1 MIRLRDSFLRPFQ
14 APVDVLASQEGRVYL
29 FREVEGDSDQSSED
43 EFNVMELRPRGREQA
58 SLNREKVGD
67 VLLLEKDIS
76 EGDNLNKLALQYGCK
91 VADIKRVNNLIRE
104 QDLYALKVIKIPVKK
119 HSVLT
124 ETSNDLK
131 EPQASSS
138 RCLHMLAEPS
148 LYEDAAAAGR
158 CGTDIK
164 ECTDFL
170 KEIDHDIE
178 RLIQSTDNL
187 EEVSCLEPHDG
198 PPHGTGN
205 QNPSPH
211 GSDWGIQ
218 WWNAVALMLLIGIIL
233 PVFYVVYFKTQ
244 DSRSAFQDTAN
255 SLNVSS
261 PTSDCLEINVAD
273 IKRVNN
279 LIREQDLY
287 ALKVIKIP
295 VKKHSVLTETSN
307 DLKEPQASSSRCLH
321 MLAEPSLYEDAA
333 AAGRCGTDIKE
344 CTDFLKEI
352 DHDIE
357 RLIQSTDN
365 LEEVSCLE
373 PHDGPPHGTGNQNP
387 SPHGSDWGI
396 QWWNAVALMLLI
408 GIILPVFYVVYFKT
422 QDSRSAFQDTA
433 NSLNVS
439 SPTSDCLEINVTAL
453 SPGKSSA
460 IQKNSSSSSLSSEIK
475 ETPNERTATLG

>member
-1 MIRLRDSFLRPFQ
+1 MIKLRDSFLRPFQ

-58 SLNREKVGD
+58 RLDREKVGD

-91 VADIKRVNNLIRE
+91 
-104 QDLYALKVIKIPVKK
+104 DLYALKVIKIPVKK

-158 CGTDIK
+158 CGADIK

-187 EEVSCLEPHDG
+187 EEVSCLEPHGG
-198 PPHGTGN
+198 PPHGTGTP
-205 QNPSPH
+205 NPSHH

-244 DSRSAFQDTAN
+244 DSESAFQDTAT

-261 PTSDCLEINVAD
+261 PTSN
-273 IKRVNN
+273 
-279 LIREQDLY
+279 
-287 ALKVIKIP
+287 
-295 VKKHSVLTETSN
+295 
-307 DLKEPQASSSRCLH
+307 
-321 MLAEPSLYEDAA
+321 
-333 AAGRCGTDIKE
+333 
-344 CTDFLKEI
+344 
-352 DHDIE
+352 
-357 RLIQSTDN
+357 
-365 LEEVSCLE
+365 
-373 PHDGPPHGTGNQNP
+373 
-387 SPHGSDWGI
+387 
-396 QWWNAVALMLLI
+396 
-408 GIILPVFYVVYFKT
+408 
-422 QDSRSAFQDTA
+422 
-433 NSLNVS
+433 
-439 SPTSDCLEINVTAL
+439 CLEINVTAL

-460 IQKNSSSSSLSSEIK
+460 IQKNSSSSPLSSEIK
-475 ETPNERTATLG
+475 ETPNEQTATLG

>member
-1 MIRLRDSFLRPFQ
+1 MPVQFKLGADSMIRLRDSLLRPFQ

-58 SLNREKVGD
+58 RLDREKVGD

-76 EGDNLNKLALQYGCK
+76 EGDSLNKIALQYGCK

-138 RCLHMLAEPS
+138 WCLHMLAEPS

-158 CGTDIK
+158 CGADVK

-187 EEVSCLEPHDG
+187 EEVSCLEPHGG

-233 PVFYVVYFKTQ
+233 PVFYMVYFKTQ
-244 DSRSAFQDTAN
+244 DSESAFQDTAT
-255 SLNVSS
+255 SLNVS
-261 PTSDCLEINVAD
+261 T
-273 IKRVNN
+273 
-279 LIREQDLY
+279 
-287 ALKVIKIP
+287 
-295 VKKHSVLTETSN
+295 
-307 DLKEPQASSSRCLH
+307 
-321 MLAEPSLYEDAA
+321 
-333 AAGRCGTDIKE
+333 
-344 CTDFLKEI
+344 
-352 DHDIE
+352 
-357 RLIQSTDN
+357 
-365 LEEVSCLE
+365 
-373 PHDGPPHGTGNQNP
+373 
-387 SPHGSDWGI
+387 
-396 QWWNAVALMLLI
+396 
-408 GIILPVFYVVYFKT
+408 
-422 QDSRSAFQDTA
+422 
-433 NSLNVS
+433 
-439 SPTSDCLEINVTAL
+439 PTSDCLEINVTAL

-460 IQKNSSSSSLSSEIK
+460 IQKNSSSSPLSSSIK
-475 ETPNERTATLG
+475 ETPNERTATFG